1 MDVDEALH
9 ALGLGR
15 STTWLEI
22 RSRYRDRIRAVHPD
36 LARGTASDAA
46 HLNAAFAVLEP
57 VYRRGLPPP
66 RAAAP
71 PPPRSRTTPRDTPDH
86 DLTEVTVVDDDGLT
100 LVAPAGEVFLRLAAA
115 LDAVGDLTYTDA
127 ESGYLEALVGDG
139 AGQLVVSLQGR
150 AHATEAFF
158 TLEPLDTRPVPTIES
173 VVREV
178 AAWLR
183 ARSADR

>member
-15 STTWLEI
+15 GTTWPEI

-36 LARGTASDAA
+36 LSRGTTSDAA

-66 RAAAP
+66 RPAP
-71 PPPRSRTTPRDTPDH
+71 PAPEAGARTAPGPAH
-86 DLTEVTVVDDDGLT
+86 DGTDVTVVDDDGLT
-100 LVAPAGEVFLRLAAA
+100 LVAPADEVFLRLAAA

-127 ESGYLEALVGDG
+127 ESGYLEALVADG

-150 AHATEAFF
+150 ALATEAFF
-158 TLEPLDTRPVPTIES
+158 TLEPLDTRPVPAIES

-183 ARSADR
+183 ARSTGR